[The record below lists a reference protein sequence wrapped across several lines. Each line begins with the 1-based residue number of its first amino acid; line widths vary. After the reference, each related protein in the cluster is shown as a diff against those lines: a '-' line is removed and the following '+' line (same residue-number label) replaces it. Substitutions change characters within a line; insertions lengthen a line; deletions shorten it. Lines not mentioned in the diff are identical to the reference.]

1 MGQFARL
8 LPDFDWD
15 VTVLTADHAG
25 SALDTDAEAR
35 ISERARIV
43 SAWSPSS
50 HLVKRGSPVHK
61 RGARGLA
68 RRIVRTAATSLI
80 FPDREVFW
88 IPGAIRVGRRVLAES
103 KHDVIVATYGPA
115 SNLIVGRALASATGI
130 PLVVDFRDLWSTLP
144 MPVFPTPLHRA
155 AAATLEHSIVRSAS
169 RLIAVAPAMA
179 RDLATTHAFAQEH
192 AISITNGFDPA
203 DAARV
208 HDTRSS
214 GPRPFRLMYSGTVHV
229 HYNLEPLWLA
239 LRALAREG
247 AITPET
253 FRVEFVGNLAMSD
266 VRAHGLEPFV
276 ESKPL
281 VPHDQVF
288 AELARADALLVVE
301 TAGYYARYGY
311 AAKVFDYV
319 LTGKPVVG
327 LVDVGSNTEQLLRA
341 AGVGYCVPPE
351 DASGLEAV
359 LRSVLALKGATPR
372 PVDAESLPLR
382 EFNRRHLVAKL
393 AAVLDDVVDHDPR
406 RTVHD

>member
-1 MGQFARL
+1 
-8 LPDFDWD
+8 
-15 VTVLTADHAG
+15 
-25 SALDTDAEAR
+25 
-35 ISERARIV
+35 
-43 SAWSPSS
+43 
-50 HLVKRGSPVHK
+50 
-61 RGARGLA
+61 
-68 RRIVRTAATSLI
+68 
-80 FPDREVFW
+80 
-88 IPGAIRVGRRVLAES
+88 
-103 KHDVIVATYGPA
+103 
-115 SNLIVGRALASATGI
+115 
-130 PLVVDFRDLWSTLP
+130 
-144 MPVFPTPLHRA
+144 
-155 AAATLEHSIVRSAS
+155 
-169 RLIAVAPAMA
+169 
-179 RDLATTHAFAQEH
+179 
-192 AISITNGFDPA
+192 
-203 DAARV
+203 
-208 HDTRSS
+208 
-214 GPRPFRLMYSGTVHV
+214 MYSGTVHV